1 MALLMAGSF
10 RAHQI
15 AAFTWQRVGWQD
27 RMAALHLAAC
37 TRLLVSPWAD
47 SGATPAPWASQ
58 LPLLPTA
65 ASRVSAVP
73 YLSGQTQCP
82 SPSGVLALGL

>member
-1 MALLMAGSF
+1 MALLMTGSF

-27 RMAALHLAAC
+27 RVAALHLAAC
-37 TRLLVSPWAD
+37 TRLLASPWAG
-47 SGATPAPWASQ
+47 SGATPVPWAPQ

-73 YLSGQTQCP
+73 DLRGQTQCL